1 MAGPSG
7 IPGMRGPGGGGR
19 ANMRAKAERP
29 KNMKNTILRLLGYMS
44 ETKAQLI
51 VALIASMLST
61 LCNLAASYMIRPI
74 INTYILPVDG
84 SSGNPQGLFMAV
96 CVMAVVYAGS
106 FVGMYIQMRLM
117 LSVSQSALRRMRHD
131 LFTHMKDMPVRFFDT
146 NSNGDLMSRYTNDID
161 AVGEMMNNTIVQ
173 FIAGIMTLIGTLS
186 MMIYTNIWLA
196 LVTFVMTPV
205 MIKAGRFLI
214 KRSRRYYSMQQESI
228 GRLNGYI
235 EETITGQ
242 KVVKVFN
249 HEKKAIEEF
258 REYNNDLKDK
268 QINAQ
273 FFGGIMGPVVGNL
286 GQVNYSLT
294 AMLGGIFCVL
304 KGFDVGGVTI
314 FVTYARQFSRP
325 VNELSSQMNTIF
337 SALAGA
343 ERVFGVMD
351 MDTEAVSGRTGE
363 IMPVRGDIEFRDV
376 TFGYNPDRIILK
388 DISLKASKGQKI
400 AFVGSTGAG
409 KTTITNLLTR
419 FYEIQSGLITIDG
432 HDIRTIDKDELRKN
446 IALVLQDTHLFTDT
460 VMENIRYGRPDAT
473 DDEVRQAAMTANAD
487 YFINRLE
494 NGYDTMLEKD
504 GSNLS
509 QGQRQLLNIARAAL
523 SKAPILIL
531 DEATAAMDTQTERAI
546 QESLNALTKN
556 RTTIMIAHRLS
567 TLRDA
572 DKLIVIE
579 NGKMP
584 EAGTAEELLK
594 KKGVYYKLYKMQAE
608 ALKTIG
614 IEE

>member
-29 KNMKNTILRLLGYMS
+29 KNMKNTILRLFGYMS
-44 ETKAQLI
+44 ETKTQLI

-214 KRSRRYYSMQQESI
+214 KRSRRYYAMQQESI

-249 HEKKAIEEF
+249 HEEKAIEEF

-325 VNELSSQMNTIF
+325 VNELS
-337 SALAGA
+337 
-343 ERVFGVMD
+343 
-351 MDTEAVSGRTGE
+351 
-363 IMPVRGDIEFRDV
+363 
-376 TFGYNPDRIILK
+376 
-388 DISLKASKGQKI
+388 
-400 AFVGSTGAG
+400 
-409 KTTITNLLTR
+409 
-419 FYEIQSGLITIDG
+419 
-432 HDIRTIDKDELRKN
+432 
-446 IALVLQDTHLFTDT
+446 
-460 VMENIRYGRPDAT
+460 
-473 DDEVRQAAMTANAD
+473 
-487 YFINRLE
+487 
-494 NGYDTMLEKD
+494 
-504 GSNLS
+504 
-509 QGQRQLLNIARAAL
+509 
-523 SKAPILIL
+523 
-531 DEATAAMDTQTERAI
+531 
-546 QESLNALTKN
+546 
-556 RTTIMIAHRLS
+556 
-567 TLRDA
+567 
-572 DKLIVIE
+572 
-579 NGKMP
+579 
-584 EAGTAEELLK
+584 
-594 KKGVYYKLYKMQAE
+594 
-608 ALKTIG
+608 
-614 IEE
+614 